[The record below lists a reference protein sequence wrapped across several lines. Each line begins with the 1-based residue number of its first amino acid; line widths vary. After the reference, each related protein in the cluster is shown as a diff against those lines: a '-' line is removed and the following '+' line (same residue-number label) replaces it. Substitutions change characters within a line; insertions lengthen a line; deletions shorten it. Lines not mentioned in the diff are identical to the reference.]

1 MSTFDPSLVEKYLKN
16 ECSKEEAKTVVA
28 WFKTREGQAY
38 LRLNLDKH
46 LELAD
51 DAGYLMLDHEIPSEE
66 MFQRISDLKIR
77 KGYRVRA
84 IALSNWFKAAGS
96 AAAIVF
102 LAAIYIFLFN
112 QDTKKLVDIGTPFG
126 ETKAVELP
134 DGSTVT
140 INANSRLS
148 YAANWQTEG
157 DREVWLDGEAFFSV
171 THTADNQRFIVHTN
185 QIDVEVLGTEFN
197 VKNRRSKTEIMLAS
211 GKVKLT
217 ANIKENVQEPATRS
231 HDDSPGSET
240 GTARTMIMNPG
251 ELVEFSEETKGFKT
265 KIVSPEKYAAWV
277 DNEWV
282 FDQSSLREA
291 IQILEDYYGYEI
303 TLTAPAMKDA
313 IFTARV
319 ASHDVDVLLEIIAES
334 FELKV
339 SKKQNVITLSN

>member
-77 KGYRVRA
+77 KGSRVGA
-84 IALSNWFKAAGS
+84 IASSNWF
-96 AAAIVF
+96 
-102 LAAIYIFLFN
+102 IFLFN